1 MPTLANLLAEA
12 AERSA
17 AGDHAGSLSAYREAV
32 RIAPRRA
39 DLWHN
44 LGALCAAQGARDEAL
59 AALAEAA
66 RLRPDW
72 AEPCHARGHVLHASG
87 DFAGAR
93 DAFAEALARD
103 PAHLAARVNLALMLN
118 KLRRYSLALPHL
130 FRAREQAPADERIG
144 WLLRSSL
151 LLLRRDEE
159 ALADFLRF
167 EPAAGASART
177 VIAALWAAR
186 RMGDAQREARA
197 LAAAL
202 SFPYAPGES
211 TFLAEALA
219 LIQYHDIERSS
230 LFNLYRTY
238 DRIVRAELDAEG
250 ASAPLAPAT
259 PRRFSGDRRLRI
271 GYLSADFR
279 QHVMGEVLGP
289 FLGAHDRARFAID
302 LYSLAPASN
311 EDALTETLR
320 ANADRFVRLADDDDR
335 TAAAK
340 IAADDID
347 VLVDLMGHS
356 AFSRPGIVARK
367 PARVVITHLGYHG
380 ALGLSSVDYKL
391 TDAIA
396 ELPDSGAFQVEGLLP
411 LSTCVLPLRKFRP
424 PVARV
429 SRTALGIAD
438 GAIVCATFVGV
449 QKLSPRCLALW
460 REFLEAVPQAVLLF
474 SPQRDDDRAALARRL
489 AGFGIVAERAR
500 FIAYEQSSLHD
511 RYAVVDL
518 ALDTLPYS
526 GGDTTVAAL
535 SAGVPVVARAGARHA
550 ERMSASI
557 LAHAGLAALIADTDL
572 RYVDL
577 AIRLATDAAFRAEQ
591 SAAIRRALTNSPLTE
606 PAAYAR
612 ALENAYIRALTEKH
626 LLQS

>member
-1 MPTLANLLAEA
+1 MPTLAALLAEA

-17 AGDHAGSLSAYREAV
+17 AGDHAGSLRAYREAV

-39 DLWHN
+39 ELWHN
-44 LGALCAAQGARDEAL
+44 LGALCATQGARDEAL

-72 AEPCHARGHVLHASG
+72 AEPCQARGHVLHAAG

-93 DAFAEALARD
+93 DAFMEALDRD
-103 PAHLAARVNLALMLN
+103 PKHLAARVNLALMLN
-118 KLRRYSLALPHL
+118 KLQRYSLALPHL
-130 FRAREQAPADERIG
+130 FKAREQAPADERIG
-144 WLLRSSL
+144 WLQRSTL

-167 EPAAGASART
+167 ESAAGTSVRT
-177 VIAALWAAR
+177 AIAALWAAR
-186 RMGDAQREARA
+186 RMGDARREARA
-197 LAAAL
+197 LATAL

-211 TFLAEALA
+211 NFLAEALA
-219 LIQYHDIERSS
+219 LVQYHDIERQP
-230 LFNLYRTY
+230 LFDLYRTY
-238 DRIVRAELDAEG
+238 DRIVRAELNAEG
-250 ASAPLAPAT
+250 ASAPLAPTT
-259 PRRFSGDRRLRI
+259 PRRFSGDRRIRV

-279 QHVMGEVLGP
+279 RHVMGEMLAP
-289 FLGAHDRARFAID
+289 FLAAHDRARFDIR
-302 LYSLAPASN
+302 LYSLAPAGN
-311 EDALTETLR
+311 EDALTGTLR

-335 TAAAK
+335 AAAAK
-340 IAADDID
+340 ISADDLD
-347 VLVDLMGHS
+347 VLIDLMGHS

-380 ALGLSSVDYKL
+380 ALGLSSVDYKM

-396 ELPDSGAFQVEGLLP
+396 DPPDSGAFQVEGLLP
-411 LSTCVLPLRKFRP
+411 LSTCVLPLRVFRAP
-424 PVARV
+424 IAQV
-429 SRTALGIAD
+429 SRAAIGIAE

-460 REFLEAVPQAVLLF
+460 RAFLEAVPQAVLLF

-489 AGFGIVAERAR
+489 AGFGIAAERTC
-500 FIAYEQSSLHD
+500 FIAYEKPSLHD

-535 SAGVPVVARAGARHA
+535 SAGIPVVARIGARHA
-550 ERMSASI
+550 ERMAASI
-557 LAHAGLAALIADTDL
+557 LAHAGLTALIADTDS

-577 AIRLATDAAFRAEQ
+577 AIRLATDAAFRAGQ
-591 SAAIRRALTNSPLTE
+591 SAAIRAALTNSPLTE
-606 PAAYAR
+606 PVAYAR
-612 ALENAYIRALTEKH
+612 ALESAYIRALSAKH
-626 LLQS
+626 LLPD